1 MELIKTIGKR
11 ERNPAAWE
19 EFGIMRGVIF
29 DFNGT
34 LFFDGEQ
41 QERAWR
47 LFAREAFGKEISE
60 EEFQEC
66 VHGRNND
73 FIMQRLSERSLS
85 ARQVDEY
92 VEAKETIYRRLCRE
106 DLARFHLALGAEE
119 LLDELRERGIP
130 RTIATAS
137 RRKNVDFYIES
148 FGLERW
154 FDAERIVYDDGT
166 ILGKPAPD
174 FYLRAAEALGL
185 QPKDCIVFED
195 AVSGLRAAAAA
206 GAGKVIAL
214 APEERRAAFERMS
227 EVYEVIPNFHEFDR
241 LLLRE

>member
-1 MELIKTIGKR
+1 M
-11 ERNPAAWE
+11 
-19 EFGIMRGVIF
+19 MGVIF

-47 LFAREAFGKEISE
+47 LFAREAFGKEISDG
-60 EEFQEC
+60 EFREC

-73 FIMQRLSERSLS
+73 FTMQHLAGKALS

-92 VEAKETIYRRLCRE
+92 VEEKETIYRRLCRK
-106 DLARFHLALGAEE
+106 DAARFHLALGAEE

-137 RRKNVDFYIES
+137 RRGNVDFYIES
-148 FGLERW
+148 FRLERW
-154 FDAERIVYDDGT
+154 FDVEKLVYDDGT

-174 FYLRAAEALGL
+174 FYLRAAETLGL
-185 QPKDCIVFED
+185 EPKNCIVFED

-206 GAGKVIAL
+206 GAGK
-214 APEERRAAFERMS
+214 
-227 EVYEVIPNFHEFDR
+227 
-241 LLLRE
+241 